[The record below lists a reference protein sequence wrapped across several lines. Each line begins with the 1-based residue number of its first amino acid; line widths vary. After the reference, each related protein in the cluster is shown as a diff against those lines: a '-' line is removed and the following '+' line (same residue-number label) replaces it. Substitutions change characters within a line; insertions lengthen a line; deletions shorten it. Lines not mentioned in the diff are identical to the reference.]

1 MKIAKRRRRESKTD
15 YVKRIKL
22 LKSNSPRIAFRKT
35 NRYLIA
41 QYIVSKE
48 AKDEIKLGT
57 NSKELLKFGW
67 PKEFSGSL
75 KSISAAYL
83 LGLLISKKIKEKKL
97 EKPIVDF
104 GMIKMIHKTKT
115 YAFLKGLKDSGL
127 DISCDDK
134 FFPDESRLKG
144 EHMKNKI
151 PFEEIKSK
159 IEKLSEK

>member
-1 MKIAKRRRRESKTD
+1 MKVSKRRRREAKTD
-15 YVKRIKL
+15 YAKRIKL
-22 LKSNSPRIAFRKT
+22 LKSNSPRIVFRKT

-41 QYIVSKE
+41 QYVISKE
-48 AKDEIKLGT
+48 AKDEIKLGG

-83 LGLLISKKIKEKKL
+83 FGILMNKKIKEKKL
-97 EKPIVDF
+97 EKPIIDF

-127 DISCDDK
+127 DINCNDK
-134 FFPDESRLKG
+134 FCPDESRLKG

-151 PFEEIKSK
+151 DFEKIKSK
-159 IEKLSEK
+159 IEKE

>member
-1 MKIAKRRRRESKTD
+1 MKVGKRRRREAKTD
-15 YVKRIKL
+15 YAKRIKL

-48 AKDEIKLGT
+48 AKDEIKLDA
-57 NSKELLKFGW
+57 NYKELLKFGW
-67 PKEFSGSL
+67 AKEFSGSL

-83 LGLLISKKIKEKKL
+83 LGLLMSKKIKEKKL
-97 EKPIVDF
+97 EKPIIDF

-115 YAFLKGLKDSGL
+115 YAFLKGLIDGGITIDCKEDA
-127 DISCDDK
+127 
-134 FFPDESRLKG
+134 FPPEDRLKG

-159 IEKLSEK
+159 IEKHSEK

>member
-1 MKIAKRRRRESKTD
+1 MKVGKRRRREAKTD

-22 LKSNSPRIAFRKT
+22 LKSNSPRLVFRKT
-35 NRYLIA
+35 NKYLIA
-41 QYIVSKE
+41 QYIISKE
-48 AKDEIKLGT
+48 AKDEIKLGG

-67 PKEFSGSL
+67 PKEFLGSL

-83 LGLLISKKIKEKKL
+83 LGVLMSKKIKEKKL

-134 FFPDESRLKG
+134 FCPDDNRLKG

-151 PFEEIKSK
+151 AFEEIKSK
-159 IEKLSEK
+159 IITK

>member
-1 MKIAKRRRRESKTD
+1 MKIAKRRRREAKTD
-15 YVKRIKL
+15 YAKRIRL
-22 LKSNSPRIAFRKT
+22 LKSNSPRIVFRKT

-41 QYIVSKE
+41 QYVISKE
-48 AKDEIKLGT
+48 AKDEIKLGI
-57 NSKELLKFGW
+57 NSKVLLKFGW

-97 EKPIVDF
+97 ERPIIDF

-127 DISCDDK
+127 DISCKDE
-134 FFPDESRLKG
+134 FCPDESRLKG

-159 IEKLSEK
+159 IEK

>member
-1 MKIAKRRRRESKTD
+1 MKIGKRRRREAKTD
-15 YVKRIKL
+15 YAKRIRL
-22 LKSNSPRIAFRKT
+22 LKSNSPRLVFRKT
-35 NRYLIA
+35 NKYLIA
-41 QYIVSKE
+41 QYTISKE
-48 AKDEIKLGT
+48 AKDEIKLGG

-67 PKEFSGSL
+67 PKEFLGSL

-83 LGLLISKKIKEKKL
+83 LGVLMSKKIKEKKL

-127 DISCDDK
+127 DINCDDK
-134 FFPDESRLKG
+134 FCPDDNRLKG

-151 PFEEIKSK
+151 AFEEIKSK
-159 IEKLSEK
+159 IITK

>member
-1 MKIAKRRRRESKTD
+1 MKVGKRRRREAKTD

-22 LKSNSPRIAFRKT
+22 LKSNSPRLVFRKT
-35 NRYLIA
+35 NKYLIA
-41 QYIVSKE
+41 QYIISKE
-48 AKDEIKLGT
+48 AKDEIKLGG

-67 PKEFSGSL
+67 PKEFLGSL

-83 LGLLISKKIKEKKL
+83 LGVLMSKKIKEKKL

-127 DISCDDK
+127 DINCDDK
-134 FFPDESRLKG
+134 FCPDDNRLKG

-151 PFEEIKSK
+151 AFEEIKSK
-159 IEKLSEK
+159 IITK

>member
-1 MKIAKRRRRESKTD
+1 MKVRKKRRREAKTD
-15 YVKRIKL
+15 YAKRIKL

-35 NRYLIA
+35 NKYLIA

-48 AKDEIKLGT
+48 AQDEIKLGA

-83 LGLLISKKIKEKKL
+83 LGLLISKKIEEKKL
-97 EKPIVDF
+97 GKPIIDF

-127 DISCDDK
+127 DTGCKDE

-151 PFEEIKSK
+151 AFEEIKSK
-159 IEKLSEK
+159 IEKK